1 MDSLG
6 SNHSIPSM
14 SVSTGS
20 QGSSVNSMQEVMDD
34 SSSELV
40 MMHDD
45 ESPVNSTP
53 SVVHKKVSFMIPFTV
68 LGFAH
73 HYEANSGHLACRYFS
88 SLFTAEIMELS

>member
-1 MDSLG
+1 
-6 SNHSIPSM
+6 M

-53 SVVHKKVSFMIPFTV
+53 SVVHKKVSFIIPFTV

-73 HYEANSGHLACRYFS
+73 HYEANSGHLAFRYFS